1 MNMSLWCWVKIDT
14 EMECLVDLLNTQRNV
29 GFYLICIQL
38 TFSPL
43 EFFHLALSYSEPV
56 DLYENGQ
63 MASFSQI
70 GPPQN
75 LTLEINERGEYILS
89 WERPE
94 YGFET
99 LRYYILKWW
108 KEPENVLYG
117 EIKTP
122 DYAYIGEH

>member
-1 MNMSLWCWVKIDT
+1 MG
-14 EMECLVDLLNTQRNV
+14 MECSAEPLNTPQNV
-29 GFYLICIQL
+29 SLVTVVGLAFCYFILI
-38 TFSPL
+38 
-43 EFFHLALSYSEPV
+43 LALSYSEPV

-75 LTLEINERGEYILS
+75 LTLEINEHGDYILS

-108 KEPENVLYG
+108 KEPENILYG

-122 DYAYIGEH
+122 DYAYTGEC